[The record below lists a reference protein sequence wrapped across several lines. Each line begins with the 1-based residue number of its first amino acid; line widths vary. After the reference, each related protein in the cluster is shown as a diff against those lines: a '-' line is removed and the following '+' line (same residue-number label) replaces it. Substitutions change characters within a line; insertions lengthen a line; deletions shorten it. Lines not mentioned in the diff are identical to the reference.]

1 MKSLRLTIRLK
12 MILFFIPLL
21 LFGCSFHYDQGLKLE
36 KEKRWAEAA
45 IEYRIAAIE
54 DPENEEIREALKRM
68 NLKVAAENFEI
79 YKEYLEE
86 KEFHKAFRRLETAL
100 SLNPDHSDAR
110 SEMNHWW
117 HLLITGKVE
126 LEFSRLRSNL
136 RLAEEMEMQVLI
148 NSPKGKI
155 LTGKISS
162 ESRIFFLEDVVYKA
176 SPQQIAEYSIN
187 TIGLKIKRK
196 SSEGFLRTEFKKFV
210 NFRELSPL
218 QVAGWKN
225 EEGFEAPKDTLDHR
239 PVLLTNEKQLSPW
252 NPPRLLTY
260 ELKFK
265 GNIIKVISKTNR
277 TEFAPEVLYLNK
289 ADRRANIDFGV
300 YQLEMNGAGRKWSIR
315 RKKFNDSGDDYFYG
329 LSRNL
334 SLNRYFYY
342 DRVFRFIR

>member
-1 MKSLRLTIRLK
+1 MKIFFI
-12 MILFFIPLL
+12 ILFFITWLIVS
-21 LFGCSFHYDQGLKLE
+21 CSFHYDKGQKLE
-36 KEKRWAEAA
+36 QEKRWAEAA

-54 DPENEEIREALKRM
+54 DPGNSEIKEALARM
-68 NLKVAAENFEI
+68 NVKVAAENFEI
-79 YKEYLEE
+79 YKQYLEQME
-86 KEFHKAFRRLETAL
+86 YHKAFRRLENAL
-100 SLNPDHSDAR
+100 SLDPDHSDAR

-126 LEFSRLRSNL
+126 LEFSRFSSNL

-148 NSPKGKI
+148 NTPKGKI

-162 ESRIFFLEDVVYKA
+162 ESRIFFIEDVVYKA
-176 SPQQIAEYSIN
+176 LPQQLAEYSIN

-196 SSEGFLRTEFKKFV
+196 SSDGFLRTEFKKFV

-252 NPPRLLTY
+252 SPPRMVTY
-260 ELKFK
+260 ELKFA
-265 GNIIKVISKTNR
+265 GDIIKVLSETKR

-289 ADRRANIDFGV
+289 ADQRANIDFGV
-300 YQLEMNGAGRKWSIR
+300 YQLEMKNTERKWSIR
-315 RKKFNDSGDDYFYG
+315 RKKFNNLGDDYFYG

-334 SLNRYFYY
+334 ALNRYFYY
-342 DRVFRFIR
+342 DKVFLFIP